1 LYMYKFFSKNEVYYK
16 SPTSLLLKG
25 DCLNLMKKIPDET
38 ISLIVTDPP
47 YFLSNNGI
55 TCKSGKMVSVNKG
68 DWDKKNSIQ
77 EVDEFNE
84 QWLSECKRIL
94 KKDGTM
100 WVFGTSHNI
109 FSIGYLLR
117 KLEYKILNTITW
129 VKKSPPPNLSCRVF
143 THSTEIVIWSKKSE
157 KSKQTFNYSLMKEI
171 NGGKQMKDVW
181 VFGRPLK
188 IEQRHGKHPTQKP
201 EDLVERIVKSSSNS
215 NDIVL
220 DLFCGS
226 GTTGVVSVRNKRY
239 FVGID
244 LEKEYLEVS
253 KKRIIDESN

>member
-1 LYMYKFFSKNEVYYK
+1 
-16 SPTSLLLKG
+16 
-25 DCLNLMKKIPDET
+25 
-38 ISLIVTDPP
+38 
-47 YFLSNNGI
+47 
-55 TCKSGKMVSVNKG
+55 
-68 DWDKKNSIQ
+68 
-77 EVDEFNE
+77 
-84 QWLSECKRIL
+84 
-94 KKDGTM
+94 
-100 WVFGTSHNI
+100 
-109 FSIGYLLR
+109 
-117 KLEYKILNTITW
+117 
-129 VKKSPPPNLSCRVF
+129 
-143 THSTEIVIWSKKSE
+143 
-157 KSKQTFNYSLMKEI
+157 MKEI

-226 GTTGVVSVRNKRY
+226 GTTGVVSVRNKRH

>member
-1 LYMYKFFSKNEVYYK
+1 MNKWFSPKEIYKK
-16 SPTSLLLKG
+16 SPNFQLVKG
-25 DCLNLMKKIPDET
+25 DCLLMLKKIPSET
-38 ISLIVTDPP
+38 ISLIITDPP
-47 YFLSNNGI
+47 YFLSNNGT

-68 DWDKKNSIQ
+68 EWDKKNSIQ

-84 QWLSECKRIL
+84 EWLKECKRIL
-94 KKDGTM
+94 TKDGTI

-117 KLEYKILNTITW
+117 KLGFKILNNITW

-143 THSTEIVIWSKKSE
+143 THSTELIIWSKKNE
-157 KSKQTFNYSLMKEI
+157 KSKQTFNYSLMKEV

-181 VFGRPLK
+181 IFGRPLK
-188 IEQRHGKHPTQKP
+188 NETRYGKHPTQKP
-201 EDLVERIVKSSSNS
+201 EDIIERLVKSSSNL

-226 GTTGVVSVRNKRY
+226 GTTGVVSVRNKRK
-239 FVGID
+239 FIGID
-244 LEKEYLEVS
+244 LEKEYLEIS
-253 KKRIIDESN
+253 KRRISDEIRD